1 MPTVV
6 ELKKKCKELKLKKYS
21 TLKKAELEK
30 LLLQNGYHISSHEEK
45 PMKVS
50 PVQKTL
56 SKVQKDSKEEKK
68 DAKDEKKGVY
78 LFYKQSF
85 QKPWIKSRK
94 VENSLVVAELDPHVY
109 LYRGNRKKI
118 KLENIATY
126 FAAWYGTCNHYM
138 GTKKGYLNVYQ
149 LKNKNVK
156 LLDISDVRTINTLL
170 RNTFSDKEKYEMIR
184 KIFIAS
190 YITAS
195 YKFNGP
201 NFNKKDYFTQL
212 ETNTQPWQLKVPL
225 RNSAKSSD
233 FVFANYLCEIG
244 FDGYVA
250 EKIQGFHSEVMLCS
264 PKNDVQLLKEIHKS
278 KFKTIRK
285 MKEEITP
292 YLN

>member
-30 LLLQNGYHISSHEEK
+30 LLRQNGYDIPSKEK
-45 PMKVS
+45 KPRKVL
-50 PVQKTL
+50 PVPKK
-56 SKVQKDSKEEKK
+56 SEKVKKNTKEEKK
-68 DAKDEKKGVY
+68 EKTTKKSVN
-78 LFYKQSF
+78 LFYRESF

-94 VENSLVVAELDPHVY
+94 VENSLIVAELDPHVY

-138 GTKKGYLNVYQ
+138 GNKKGYLNVYQ
-149 LKNKNVK
+149 LKNKNLK

-170 RNTFSDKEKYEMIR
+170 RNTFADKEKYEMIR

-201 NFNKKDYFTQL
+201 NFNKKHYFTQF
-212 ETNTQPWQLKVPL
+212 ETKTQPWQLKVPL

-264 PKNDVQLLKEIHKS
+264 PEKDVQLLKEIHRT
-278 KFKTIRK
+278 KFKNISK
-285 MKEEITP
+285 MKEEIQP
-292 YLN
+292 YFN